1 MAHWLR
7 GPCAWLASAV
17 PLLLTL
23 SWLAPTSQWRNDLG
37 LVRGLGFIPIGGEG
51 LISAVLAQGAS
62 LLPVGGRVLRAAIP
76 GALASAVAGQLIYG
90 FTLRVL
96 DKNSPAPRLSPLLAL
111 VTAWAVVLGPRWQ
124 SEATLAG
131 GAVPAVTLVLAATA
145 VRFRYRLD
153 ERCWFGFGCLMGLAA
168 LEQRLAGLA
177 CLALLGVDAALM
189 RQLPSGRQL
198 LLLFGAVAGVA
209 TFGLLP
215 FWFQPQS
222 GGIWTDWGREL
233 ARLSSTE
240 TALPVAG
247 TLAAWFEAVGLVVAV
262 AALGGALW
270 GISRPRIRPWFL
282 PLLTFPLLDVVLP
295 AAPDSPLTNPSV
307 VVIDLLALTVLMVTA
322 ALGAHLLS
330 LVLDRGRIPFG
341 KPAQALLVVF
351 SLTLVLARLEE
362 SQAQADAQ
370 LSGAAEAWTDE
381 ALASLP
387 PQSLLMVR
395 SEPAAWRLWASRVA
409 RGERPDVTVVPLPLL
424 NRGDTAARLLAL
436 EPHLAPLV
444 RELRVSGRPS
454 EYALSAL
461 ADARPLFLEFD
472 PRWDR
477 RLLDHVLPHPFWM
490 RFSPHALGRSDRNAV
505 LREGRD
511 AFTRVL
517 HVAQQ
522 PEPDRAT
529 LRMLSTRA
537 REQVV
542 MLAALGD
549 RKSALSLVDEL
560 SVLPS
565 EQGFARSMS
574 DQLKA
579 KQRGVDW
586 LALLQ

>member
-23 SWLAPTSQWRNDLG
+23 SWLAPASQWRDDLG

-51 LISAVLAQGAS
+51 LLSAVLVQGAS
-62 LLPVGGRVLRAAIP
+62 LLPVGSRVLRAAIP
-76 GALASAVAGQLIYG
+76 GALATAAAGQLIYG
-90 FTLRVL
+90 FALRVL

-124 SEATLAG
+124 SEATIAG
-131 GAVPAVTLVLAATA
+131 GAALAATLVLAAA
-145 VRFRYRLD
+145 SVRFRFRLD
-153 ERCWFGFGCLMGLAA
+153 GRCWFGFGCLVGLAA

-177 CLALLGVDAALM
+177 CLTLLGVDAALL
-189 RQLPSGRQL
+189 RQLPTGRQL
-198 LLLFGAVAGVA
+198 LQFVGAILGVV

-240 TALPVAG
+240 AALAG
-247 TLAAWFEAVGLVVAV
+247 KGTVDSWFEAVGLVVGV
-262 AALGGALW
+262 AALAGVLW
-270 GISRPRIRPWFL
+270 GISRPRIRPWLL
-282 PLLTFPLLDVVLP
+282 PLLSFPLLDMVLP
-295 AAPDSPLTNPSV
+295 ANSQSPLTSQSTAV
-307 VVIDLLALTVLMVTA
+307 VDLLALTVLMLAA
-322 ALGAHLLS
+322 ALGAHLLA
-330 LVLDRGRIPFG
+330 LVLDRGRIPLA
-341 KPAQALLVVF
+341 KPAQVLLVVF

-362 SQAQADAQ
+362 SQAQADTQTA
-370 LSGAAEAWTDE
+370 GAAEAWTDE

-444 RELRVSGRPS
+444 RELRITGRPS
-454 EYALSAL
+454 EYALSTL

-472 PRWDR
+472 PSWDR

-490 RFSPHALGRSDRNAV
+490 RFLPHALGRSDRVAV
-505 LREGRD
+505 LSEGRH
-511 AFTRVL
+511 AFSRVL
-517 HVAQQ
+517 HVAQ
-522 PEPDRAT
+522 ERESDAAT
-529 LRMLSTRA
+529 LSMLTTRA

-549 RKSALSLVDEL
+549 RKSALSLVEEL
-560 SVLPS
+560 SALPT
-565 EQGFARSMS
+565 EQRFSTSMS
-574 DQLKA
+574 ERLKA
-579 KQRGVDW
+579 KERGVDW